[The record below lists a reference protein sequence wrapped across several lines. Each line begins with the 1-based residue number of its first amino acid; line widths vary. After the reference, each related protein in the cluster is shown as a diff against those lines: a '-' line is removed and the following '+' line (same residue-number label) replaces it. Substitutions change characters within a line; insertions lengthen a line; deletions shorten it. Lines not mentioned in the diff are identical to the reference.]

1 MEALAQAAPENRYC
15 PSCGMRYRTR
25 DGVLYPQGINPN
37 DECDACHLEAV
48 MNSIDAGKRNAVH
61 SENRNCK
68 AAYTGGSAMIPE
80 RKQRLIASVSETIG
94 GFSIS
99 RQEIGTVMDLYS
111 DVEIYGETL
120 NDFQTGI
127 RINRESRFWDNEA
140 ANSDGCGQKSLRDAR
155 QRLAEYLSNL
165 GHEKRHDLMSMMY
178 LGRNLDY
185 YGLCQEAVVEFKLRA
200 QDSAG
205 RCNTEELLKHSQLKE
220 WLRLVLEL
228 VET

>member
-48 MNSIDAGKRNAVH
+48 MKSIDAGKRNAVH

-99 RQEIGTVMDLYS
+99 RQEIGTVMDQMLC
-111 DVEIYGETL
+111 V
-120 NDFQTGI
+120 
-127 RINRESRFWDNEA
+127 R
-140 ANSDGCGQKSLRDAR
+140 GQI
-155 QRLAEYLSNL
+155 LS
-165 GHEKRHDLMSMMY
+165 
-178 LGRNLDY
+178 
-185 YGLCQEAVVEFKLRA
+185 
-200 QDSAG
+200 
-205 RCNTEELLKHSQLKE
+205 
-220 WLRLVLEL
+220 
-228 VET
+228 